1 MHKHLD
7 TNLLHEHSPNS
18 KFSICPYF
26 HLKHAIRIVVTR
38 KRVSRGIALGL
49 EIVAGFSILGENRTI
64 QQAERAIENIQKKN
78 ADLK

>member
-1 MHKHLD
+1 M
-7 TNLLHEHSPNS
+7 
-18 KFSICPYF
+18 
-26 HLKHAIRIVVTR
+26 
-38 KRVSRGIALGL
+38 SRGIALGL